1 MDLNEQLFIVEGKV
15 LSETIKKVIEVK
27 RLIENGAAKN
37 VSMAVAA
44 VGLSRSAFYRYKD
57 SVYLF
62 YENTRGKT
70 VTFSMDLTDVPGT
83 LGGVLNVLAGGSLN
97 ILTINQTIPINNIA
111 NVTVTAETGS
121 AREDI
126 GIIFENIK
134 ATEGVRSLTIVARE

>member
-27 RLIENGAAKN
+27 RLIENRAAKN
-37 VSMAVAA
+37 VSEAVAA

-126 GIIFENIK
+126 GIVFEKIK
-134 ATEGVRSLTIVARE
+134 ATEGVLSLTIVARE

>member
-1 MDLNEQLFIVEGKV
+1 MDLNEQLYIVEGRV
-15 LSETIKKVIEVK
+15 LPETIKKVVEAK
-27 RLIENGAAKN
+27 RLLETRMAKTVRDAA
-37 VSMAVAA
+37 AA
-44 VGLSRSAFYRYKD
+44 AGLSRSAFYRYKD

-126 GIIFENIK
+126 GIVFEKIK
-134 ATEGVRSLTIVARE
+134 ATEGVLSLTIVARE

>member
-27 RLIENGAAKN
+27 RLIENRAAKN
-37 VSMAVAA
+37 VSEAVAA

-111 NVTVTAETGS
+111 NVTVTAETGN

-126 GIIFENIK
+126 GIVFEKIK
-134 ATEGVRSLTIVARE
+134 ATEGVLSLTIVARE